1 MNAGETNAAF
11 DDNRVSAGDGA
22 HQTIVKIEQPKE
34 SPWKQP
40 AVYFA
45 ILAALIAFWADRE
58 ARLGE
63 YYAIDL
69 EIKMAQAGLHPPPDP
84 WGKSKEIKP

>member
-1 MNAGETNAAF
+1 MNEAGQHNTN
-11 DDNRVSAGDGA
+11 DESVRDNTGPV
-22 HQTIVKIEQPKE
+22 IVFKPEYPKE

-40 AVYFA
+40 AVYIA
-45 ILAALIAFWADRE
+45 ILACLVAFWADRE

-69 EIKMAQAGLHPPPDP
+69 EMKMSQAGMHPPADP
-84 WGKSKEIKP
+84 WGKVKKP